1 MQIKTKFIILSAVLV
16 LSASLTGGMNIINKF
31 FISDQRQVVVGIVQR
46 HMDADM
52 AHDGIRGNV
61 YSALFASQNH
71 NEELLKESQQEV
83 EEMGKRFIDD
93 VNENLKENLPDD
105 VRAQFQKINQ
115 SAQAY
120 VDFSMKI
127 TQSANDYNTAVAM
140 LPLFSELF
148 SVLEEDQG
156 KQTDLLL
163 AWSDKTLTQTNIAL
177 DVMAVF
183 LTISFFVA
191 LTLIFYSL
199 NYLFSPLGKLMQM
212 MKHLSTGNLSVNI
225 PFVGR
230 KDEMGNMA
238 GILEFFR
245 DALIQQKRKAE
256 EEQRELARKEKESI
270 FVQEKTKAFDI
281 RSSEMIRMLMSASK
295 DLNKTATQMI
305 SASSETIDA
314 SHIVNSGAKEANDN
328 VQLVA
333 AASHQLG
340 ASSNEIAHQI
350 SGVAQK
356 ASRASAEAETTSVQ
370 IGELNVL
377 ADSIG
382 DVISAIKTI
391 AEQTNLLALNA
402 TIEAARAGEA
412 GKGFAVVA
420 DEVKKLASETAQKT
434 VEIDERVARIQSAI
448 RLTVDAVQRIIGDV
462 KEIDHATGTVASA
475 VEQQNAATAEI
486 GRNVNAA
493 SSRTQEV
500 FGNIS
505 EVMKN
510 AEDTTEAALGLNKS
524 AESLAVIAET
534 FQVEVAGFIKEV
546 INK

>member
-1 MQIKTKFIILSAVLV
+1 MQIRTKFIILSAILV
-16 LSASLTGGMNIINKF
+16 FSTMLTGSMNIINKF
-31 FISDQRQVVVGIVQR
+31 LISDERQLAVVVMQR

-61 YSALFASQNH
+61 YSAILASQTGDK
-71 NEELLKESQQEV
+71 ELLKESQQEIK
-83 EEMGKRFIDD
+83 EAGARFIED
-93 VNENLKENLPDD
+93 VNANLAENLPDNIH
-105 VRAQFQKINQ
+105 AQFQKI
-115 SAQAY
+115 SASVQ
-120 VDFSMKI
+120 DFVSFSNRI
-127 TQSANDYNTAVAM
+127 SESAGDYNTASAM
-140 LPLFSELF
+140 LPRFNELF
-148 SVLEEDQG
+148 AILEEDQG
-156 KQTDLLL
+156 GQTDQLLVWSENTSLYANVATNIMAVLLTLTLL
-163 AWSDKTLTQTNIAL
+163 AALALVFYALTQ
-177 DVMAVF
+177 
-183 LTISFFVA
+183 
-191 LTLIFYSL
+191 
-199 NYLFSPLGKLMQM
+199 LFSPLRKLMGLMQ
-212 MKHLSTGNLSVNI
+212 HLSSGQLSVDI
-225 PFVGR
+225 PFIGR
-230 KDEMGNMA
+230 TDEMGHMA
-238 GILEFFR
+238 GILEFFKET
-245 DALIQQKRKAE
+245 LIKQKDKAE
-256 EEQRELARKEKESI
+256 EERQELVRKEEESI
-270 FVQEKTKAFDI
+270 YVQNKTKAFDI
-281 RSSEMIRMLMSASK
+281 RSSEMIQMLISASK
-295 DLNKTATQMI
+295 DLNKTANQMI

-333 AASHQLG
+333 AASQQLG

-350 SGVAQK
+350 TGVAQK

-370 IGELNVL
+370 INELNLL

-382 DVISAIKTI
+382 DVIGAIKEI

-434 VEIDERVARIQSAI
+434 VEIDERVAKIQEAI
-448 RLTVDAVQRIIGDV
+448 KLTVEGVQRIIGDV
-462 KEIDHATGTVASA
+462 KEIDHATGAVAGA

-493 SSRTQEV
+493 SSRTQAV

-505 EVMKN
+505 DVMKN

-524 AESLAVIAET
+524 AENLAVIAET
-534 FQVEVAGFIKEV
+534 FQTEVAGFIKEV